1 MYNICWFKNVGV
13 QGTPH
18 INKQINIVLFIYVRF
33 YFSMKID
40 SELSERS
47 LFSGSIIYKHVYSIK
62 KTHNKYYMYVGAKVE
77 WSCDLSLY
85 MYCFIFRSSLYF
97 NFIYDSVTDLRM
109 ILLIYFSMPIWRL
122 IKLTEIDE
130 HFIVNHCC

>member
-1 MYNICWFKNVGV
+1 MLTNHFRSELFDDSAHV
-13 QGTPH
+13 
-18 INKQINIVLFIYVRF
+18 NKQINIVLFIYVRF

-77 WSCDLSLY
+77 
-85 MYCFIFRSSLYF
+85 
-97 NFIYDSVTDLRM
+97 
-109 ILLIYFSMPIWRL
+109 
-122 IKLTEIDE
+122 
-130 HFIVNHCC
+130 